1 MKPRVTSRWI
11 LGALVLALV
20 LALAGCGFQFAGA
33 GSLPGGI
40 SRVFISMFENR
51 TSQSGIE
58 SIFTNDLINEFTTS
72 RETSLV
78 RDRSQADGILTGAIV
93 GLSVDNI
100 SRASIS
106 TALERRVTGTL
117 NLRLESR
124 DGRVLWS
131 SGNLVDH
138 QDYAVAEGDQAT
150 TDSNLREAIAELS
163 RKMAQTA
170 FNRLT
175 DDF

>member
-1 MKPRVTSRWI
+1 MKRRVTSRWI
-11 LGALVLALV
+11 LGVLVI
-20 LALAGCGFQFAGA
+20 ALAGCGYQFAGG

-40 SRVFISMFENR
+40 SRVFITMLENR
-51 TSQSGIE
+51 SSQSGIE

-72 RETSLV
+72 REASLV

-124 DGRVLWS
+124 DGQVLWS

-138 QDYAVAEGDQAT
+138 QDFAVGDGDQAT
-150 TDSNLREAIAELS
+150 TDSNQRQAIVALS

-170 FNRLT
+170 FNRMT